1 MYGNELG
8 LFWAKTFKILVT
20 IYVAHLTSVGVTFN
34 DFGYDAVLPR
44 NSNLSP
50 SRQHAQMLRFTPQ
63 SRVRATVYDMICVFR
78 IKIVISVVALYWW
91 TNRH

>member
-1 MYGNELG
+1 MHGNELD
-8 LFWAKTFKILVT
+8 LFGAKTFKILVT

-63 SRVRATVYDMICVFR
+63 SRVRATVYVCFLNKNCDLCRSAILVD
-78 IKIVISVVALYWW
+78 
-91 TNRH
+91 